1 MEDSLYINNA
11 GLVILAPYLPRYFK
25 MLGMLENDIFPDPET
40 AARAVLLLQYLATGK
55 TEAPEHELV
64 LNKIL
69 CNLHFTTP
77 VPESIVLTE
86 QEQEISEQLLNAVL
100 QNWDKMSNSTVE
112 NLRESFLLRA
122 GMVREHEDH
131 FSLMVE
137 NKGFDILLSFLPW
150 TISVVS
156 LPWMDGRV
164 ETEWGMG
171 G

>member
-86 QEQEISEQLLNAVL
+86 QEQEISEQLLNA
-100 QNWDKMSNSTVE
+100 
-112 NLRESFLLRA
+112 